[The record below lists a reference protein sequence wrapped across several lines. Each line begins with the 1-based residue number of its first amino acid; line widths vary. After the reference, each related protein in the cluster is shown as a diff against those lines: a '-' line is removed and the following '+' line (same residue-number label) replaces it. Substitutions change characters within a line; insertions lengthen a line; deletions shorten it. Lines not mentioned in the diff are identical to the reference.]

1 VKQPRARPSALRRWV
16 RRLPAEVGS
25 SITEVLAVSALGL
38 VVLGAT
44 LGPVVVA
51 QHAQVRASALQDQVQ
66 AAGAQEADMLHEIRQ
81 AYGILATTPNS
92 IDFLVATGGV
102 RQQVAYVCDVSQPGT
117 AFHQCVRLSG
127 AVNAVLPAASTGAPV
142 ITNLLDGTATNPVFG
157 FNPNG
162 FNPIYVTVHLE
173 FPASGGSAL
182 GMTHVIVSNDGVY
195 LRNPAVTT

>member
-1 VKQPRARPSALRRWV
+1 MV
-16 RRLPAEVGS
+16 
-25 SITEVLAVSALGL
+25 EVLAVSAIGL
-38 VVLGAT
+38 AVLGAT
-44 LGPVVVA
+44 IGPVVAA
-51 QHAQVRASALQDQVQ
+51 QHSEVRASALQDQLQ
-66 AAGAQEADMLHEIRQ
+66 AAGSQEAAMLHEIRQ
-81 AYGILATTPNS
+81 AYGILSTTPNS

-102 RQQVAYVCDVSQPGT
+102 RTQVAYVCDVAQPGT
-117 AFHQCVRLSG
+117 AFHECVRLSG

-142 ITNLLDGTATNPVFG
+142 ITDLLDGTATDPVFG

-182 GMTHVIVSNDGVY
+182 GMTHVIVNNDGVY